1 MEVNQILVYMHV
13 KPNNSKYLRSQ
24 WEGHILTLHDFV
36 AVTPYVLID
45 YA

>member
-1 MEVNQILVYMHV
+1 MAVSQFLMYMHV

-24 WEGHILTLHDFV
+24 WEGHVLTLPDFV
-36 AVTPYVLID
+36 ALTPYVLID